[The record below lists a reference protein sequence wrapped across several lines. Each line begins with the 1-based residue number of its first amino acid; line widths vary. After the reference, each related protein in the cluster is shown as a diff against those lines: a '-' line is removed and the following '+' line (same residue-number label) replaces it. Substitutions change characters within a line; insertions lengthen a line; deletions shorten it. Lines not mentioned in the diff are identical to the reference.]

1 MSRQDLY
8 EGDRSILGSLGLV
21 RRQLLQL
28 AALDSK
34 LVALPDAVDASLTS
48 LTEVVEVLRSQT
60 PPPKAVA

>member
-1 MSRQDLY
+1 MFESNDPLGNTVCQDLY

-34 LVALPDAVDASLTS
+34 LVALPDAVDASLTG
-48 LTEVVEVLRSQT
+48 VN
-60 PPPKAVA
+60 P